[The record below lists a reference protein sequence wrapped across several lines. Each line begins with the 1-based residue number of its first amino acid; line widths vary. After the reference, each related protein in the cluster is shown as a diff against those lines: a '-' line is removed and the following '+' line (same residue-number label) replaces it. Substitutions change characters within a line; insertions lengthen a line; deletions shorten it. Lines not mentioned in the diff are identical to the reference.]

1 MLLKTKLSCL
11 LIGLL
16 TAAFTY
22 SQTIRKSIA
31 ASYAGFSAYS
41 YTHADVFSF
50 IANQASL
57 AKLKNSAAGIYGER
71 RFMLK
76 EMSSYSAVVV
86 VPTSSGNLGL
96 QTNYT
101 GFSNYNETKICLAY
115 ARRLGTKLDIG
126 AQFNYQTIRIPVY
139 GNASAISFEIGTILH
154 ITEKFNAGIHINNPV
169 GGKFG
174 KDQQEKLPSV
184 YTAGFGYDVSEKLLI
199 SSEIVKEEDMPVT
212 VNAGIQYNLL
222 PQVFVRGGIASSASS
237 MWVGIGLLLKYFRL
251 DVTSNYH
258 PQLGITPGLLFVFN
272 FKKNKD

>member
-1 MLLKTKLSCL
+1 MLLKTKLTCL
-11 LIGLL
+11 LTGLL
-16 TAAFTY
+16 ITAITN
-22 SQTIRKSIA
+22 SQTTRKSIV

-41 YTHADVFSF
+41 HIQIDAFSF

-57 AKLKNSAAGIYGER
+57 AQLKNSAAGVYGER

-76 EMSSYSAVVV
+76 EMSSYSAVVA

-101 GFSNYNETKICLAY
+101 GSNNYNETKIGLAY
-115 ARRLGTKLDIG
+115 ARQLGSKLDIG
-126 AQFNYQTIRIPVY
+126 AQFNYQAIKIPVY
-139 GNASAISFEIGTILH
+139 GNVSAISFEIGTILH
-154 ITEKFNAGIHINNPV
+154 ITEKFNAGVHINNPF

-174 KDQQEKLPSV
+174 KDQQEKLPSI
-184 YTAGFGYDVSEKLLI
+184 YTAGFGYDVSEKVLV
-199 SSEIVKEEDMPVT
+199 SGEIVKEENEPVT

-222 PQVFVRGGIASSASS
+222 PQVFARAGIASATSS
-237 MWVGIGLLLKYFRL
+237 MWFGIGLLLKSFRV

-272 FKKNKD
+272 FKEKKN

>member
-1 MLLKTKLSCL
+1 MLLKTKLACL
-11 LIGLL
+11 LPGLL

-22 SQTIRKSIA
+22 SQTTRTSVA

-41 YTHADVFSF
+41 HTQADVFSF
-50 IANQASL
+50 VANQASL
-57 AKLKNSAAGIYGER
+57 AQQKNIAAGVYGER

-76 EMSSYSAVVV
+76 EMSSYSALVV
-86 VPTSSGNLGL
+86 VPTSTGNLGL

-101 GFSNYNETKICLAY
+101 GFNHYNETKIGLAY
-115 ARRLGTKLDIG
+115 ARHLGTKLDIG
-126 AQFNYQTIRIPVY
+126 AQFNYQAIKIPVY

-174 KDQQEKLPSV
+174 KDQQEKLPSI
-184 YTAGFGYDVSEKLLI
+184 YTAGFGYDVSEKVLI
-199 SSEIVKEEDMPVT
+199 SCEIVKEEQQPVT

-222 PQVFVRGGIASSASS
+222 PQVFARAGIASATSS
-237 MWVGIGLLLKYFRL
+237 MWFGIGLLLKSFRV
-251 DVTSNYH
+251 DVTSSYH

-272 FKKNKD
+272 FKEKKN